1 MISIHWLYSI
11 NGHAAGTDL
20 LEVPIP
26 YIRPIFQAY
35 VRGYTPI
42 GYTHPLHDEGEAGAA
57 VKAPSFRELPAW
69 SAAPE
74 VRQALRR
81 PVPGDRMVGC
91 DVEWFDHQR
100 MVADRFL
107 VILFVRKWFENG
119 LKKMIRWRFGLEF
132 AEETLCFGMW
142 RGAMFAFFWF

>member
-91 DVEWFDHQR
+91 DVE
-100 MVADRFL
+100 
-107 VILFVRKWFENG
+107 
-119 LKKMIRWRFGLEF
+119 
-132 AEETLCFGMW
+132 
-142 RGAMFAFFWF
+142 